1 MGTGQQVN
9 LSIQRTHVVDATAVH
24 ALALVQQPA
33 AHDVLL
39 QLVQALVDLLD
50 HLGVLLVELSV
61 HLVVHGQQAL
71 VTDALVVGIQGVLD
85 VLDGELLDGL
95 EHSGVGIVGHEVE
108 LGLANLGHDAVDE
121 VHDLLVGGVTGHD
134 GIEHGVVVN
143 LVGAG
148 LDHSH
153 QIGSGGD
160 GHVHLGALLLLSG
173 GVDDELA
180 VNQTHDNAGD
190 GAIPGDVGDSDSGGS
205 TDHSHGLGLAI
216 GVNAH
221 HGADQSHIVAHIL
234 GEQGADG
241 TVDHTRGQNGL
252 LAGAG
257 LTALEG
263 AGNLTHGVH
272 LLLIVHGHG
281 EEIHALTGLCGS
293 GDGAQH
299 DGLAIAH
306 QAGTAGQ
313 LSHLA
318 GLDDQ
323 GTACQGSLKLTES
336 LEHKNYLLKILIFQ
350 TERYGF

>member
-1 MGTGQQVN
+1 MD
-9 LSIQRTHVVDATAVH
+9 S
-24 ALALVQQPA
+24 
-33 AHDVLL
+33 
-39 QLVQALVDLLD
+39 
-50 HLGVLLVELSV
+50 
-61 HLVVHGQQAL
+61 VVHGQQAL
-71 VTDALVVGIQGVLD
+71 VADALVVGVQSGLD
-85 VLDGELLDGL
+85 VLNGELLDGL
-95 EHSGVGIVGHEVE
+95 EHSGIGIVGHEVE
-108 LGLANLGHDAVDE
+108 LGLADLGNDAVDE
-121 VHDLLVGGVTGHD
+121 SHDLLVGGVTGHN
-134 GIEHGVVVN
+134 GVEHGIVVN

-148 LDHSH
+148 LNHSH
-153 QIGSGGD
+153 QIGGGGD
-160 GHVHLGALLLLSG
+160 GDVHLGALLLLGG

-180 VNQTHDNAGD
+180 VHQTNHDTGD
-190 GAIPGDVGDSDSGGS
+190 GAVPGDVGNSNSGRG

-241 TVDHTRGQNGL
+241 TVNHTRSQDRL

-281 EEIHALTGLCGS
+281 EEIHALTGLSGS
-293 GDGAQH
+293 GNGAQH

-313 LSHLA
+313 LSHLT

-323 GTACQGSLKLTES
+323 RTTGQGSLKLTES
-336 LEHKNYLLKILIFQ
+336 LEHKNYLLKFLYIPNGEVTVF
-350 TERYGF
+350 